1 MGISGFRH
9 AGVRRLPKTLGVTMM
24 VIQQVREEESVK
36 AGQVSVCNELT
47 RRTFLGAGIA
57 SGVLAAGGRAS
68 AQQPAPAQ
76 QAPPAKGPAVWLD
89 MDQAELDAAYDQIK
103 YAPN

>member
-24 VIQQVREEESVK
+24 LIQQVREEESVK

-57 SGVLAAGGRAS
+57 SGVLAAGGRAW
-68 AQQPAPAQ
+68 AQQPAPA
-76 QAPPAKGPAVWLD
+76 PPAPAPKGPTRRFDLD
-89 MDQAELDAAYDQIK
+89 PTRFGGPECEAK
-103 YAPN
+103 CP